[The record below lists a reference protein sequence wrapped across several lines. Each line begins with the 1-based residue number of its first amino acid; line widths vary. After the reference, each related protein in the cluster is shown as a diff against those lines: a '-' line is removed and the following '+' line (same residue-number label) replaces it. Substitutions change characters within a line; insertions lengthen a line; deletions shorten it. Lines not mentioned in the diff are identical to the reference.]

1 MIVSPIL
8 IMGVCAWAAAQVLK
22 FIISII
28 AFRKVDI
35 KYLYTG
41 GGMPSSHSALVCAC
55 STGTA
60 FAAGLDSPLFAI
72 VVLFSFIVMYDAANV
87 RRETG
92 KQSKI
97 LNYIMKDWANV
108 PPEVMDRELKELL
121 GHTPLQ
127 VLVGAALG
135 VAVGLIGG
143 FLAYGS

>member
-1 MIVSPIL
+1 M
-8 IMGVCAWAAAQVLK
+8 
-22 FIISII
+22 
-28 AFRKVDI
+28 
-35 KYLYTG
+35 
-41 GGMPSSHSALVCAC
+41 CAC

-60 FAAGLDSPLFAI
+60 FAEGLDSPLFAI

-97 LNYIMKDWANV
+97 LNYIMKGWEDI
-108 PPEVMDRELKELL
+108 PSEIMDRQLKELL

-127 VLVGAALG
+127 VLVGAAVG

-143 FLAYGS
+143 FLAYGL